1 MSLHPGSPAVAI
13 KWVTQPRLSALGA
26 SALEAFSSPMD
37 QSCHTLT
44 PANSSTELISPPNR
58 GAKETL
64 RATREVGYGL
74 RGLASSSWG
83 GEMGTLRDVPLGLF
97 LRGTLA
103 QTTKG
108 NIPAL
113 SSSIRIS

>member
-44 PANSSTELISPPNR
+44 PAKS
-58 GAKETL
+58 
-64 RATREVGYGL
+64 
-74 RGLASSSWG
+74 
-83 GEMGTLRDVPLGLF
+83 
-97 LRGTLA
+97 
-103 QTTKG
+103 
-108 NIPAL
+108 
-113 SSSIRIS
+113 